1 MLCWEVPDHPSR
13 HKAILDASDSP
24 IRIGGSRPR
33 ARARWISTVVFPQ
46 GHEAGG
52 PSVKELF
59 NELKR
64 RKVFRV
70 AVVYVATAFVI
81 LQAADIM
88 LPRLGVPDWAMSLV
102 VALVVL
108 GLPLALVLAW
118 ALELTP
124 DGVRVTPAPTAGD
137 HAQPPPS
144 LLGRRTLAV
153 AATLVVLGVGLGA
166 GWLLKPGP
174 PTPDPTAEGALY
186 ASGSVAVLPFDNFAV
201 EDEDYFSDGITE
213 DIIAQLTRVPDL
225 TVISRT
231 SAMRYRNTE
240 LSVRE
245 IGAELGVGA
254 ILEGSVRRAD
264 GRVRIVAQLID
275 VATDTHLWA
284 ETYDREM
291 ADIFAVQSEVAR
303 EIASALGRTL
313 SSVVAP
319 GSAGREH
326 ARTDPETYELYLR
339 ARHLWNQRRPAALR
353 SAIQYFEE
361 AIARD
366 PAFALAHAGLADA
379 YLALSV
385 ADPTAPAMPSVE
397 SAMAAGRRALELDPT
412 LGEAYA
418 ALGLASTMAW
428 AFEDAEEYFA
438 RALDLTPGYATAH
451 HWAGAYRAALG
462 QTEAAVGLVRR
473 ALELDPFSPR
483 IHQDL
488 ANRLH
493 EAGRLDEAIQVL
505 ERGAELDPGFPDYYL
520 LAWWL
525 YASAGEEDRALEA
538 LLRAHALAPASG
550 PSADAVRAAFRDA
563 GLAGAIRLVLER
575 APATFHSNIRRAR
588 AEVYVGDTDAALRSL
603 ERMVE
608 GHDALSAWI
617 LANKLSEP
625 LGDDPRYR
633 ALVRRVGI
641 PGFR

>member
-1 MLCWEVPDHPSR
+1 MSFF
-13 HKAILDASDSP
+13 A
-24 IRIGGSRPR
+24 
-33 ARARWISTVVFPQ
+33 
-46 GHEAGG
+46 
-52 PSVKELF
+52 
-59 NELKR
+59 ELKR
-64 RKVFRV
+64 RKVVRV
-70 AVVYVATAFVI
+70 AVVYAATAFVV
-81 LQAADIM
+81 LQATE
-88 LPRLGVPDWAMSLV
+88 LFTSG
-102 VALVVL
+102 L
-108 GLPLALVLAW
+108 GLPDWFFPAVTVLLILGFPVALVLAW

-137 HAQPPPS
+137 HDQPPPS

-153 AATLVVLGVGLGA
+153 AGALVVLGVGLGA
-166 GWLLKPGP
+166 GWLLKPSGP
-174 PTPDPTAEGALY
+174 APDRIADGAPHT
-186 ASGSVAVLPFDNFAV
+186 SGSVAVLPFDNFAV
-201 EDEDYFSDGITE
+201 ADEDYFSDGITE

-231 SAMRYRNTE
+231 SAMRYRNTD

-275 VATDTHLWA
+275 VATDRHLWA
-284 ETYDREM
+284 ETYDREV
-291 ADIFAVQSEVAR
+291 ADVFAVQSEVAR

-313 SSVVAP
+313 VAP
-319 GSAGREH
+319 GAGGREH

-366 PAFALAHAGLADA
+366 PAFALAHAGLADV
-379 YLALSV
+379 YV
-385 ADPTAPAMPSVE
+385 VRPFADPTVPALPSAE
-397 SAMAAGRRALELDPT
+397 SAMAAARRALELDPT

-418 ALGLASTMAW
+418 SLGLASLMAW
-428 AFEDAEEYFA
+428 SFEDAEEYFA

-451 HWAGAYRAALG
+451 HWAGDYREALG
-462 QTEAAVGLVRR
+462 QTEAAVGLTRR

-483 IHQDL
+483 IHADL
-488 ANRLH
+488 ANRLY

-520 LAWWL
+520 VAWWL

-538 LLRAHALAPASG
+538 LLRAHQLAPASG
-550 PSADAVRAAFRDA
+550 LSADAVRAAFRDA
-563 GLAGAIRLVLER
+563 GLFGAVRLVLER
-575 APATFHSNIRRAR
+575 APATFHSNIRRAA
-588 AEVYVGDTDAALRSL
+588 AELYVGDTEAAIQSL
-603 ERMVE
+603 ERMVD
-608 GHDALSAWI
+608 GHDAVSAWI
-617 LANKLSEP
+617 FISVEALE
-625 LGDDPRYR
+625 DDPRIQ
-633 ALVRRVGI
+633 ALVRRVGV

>member
-1 MLCWEVPDHPSR
+1 MRGVY
-13 HKAILDASDSP
+13 
-24 IRIGGSRPR
+24 PR
-33 ARARWISTVVFPQ
+33 VS
-46 GHEAGG
+46 
-52 PSVKELF
+52 LF
-59 NELKR
+59 AELKR

-70 AVVYVATAFVI
+70 AVVYAATSFVV
-81 LQAADIM
+81 LQVADIM
-88 LPRLGVPDWAMSLV
+88 LPRLGVPEWAMSLIV
-102 VALVVL
+102 LLVALGFPV
-108 GLPLALVLAW
+108 ALVLAW

-124 DGVRVTPAPTAGD
+124 DGIRVTPAHTAGD
-137 HAQPPPS
+137 HDQPAPS
-144 LLGRRTLAV
+144 LLGRKTLL
-153 AATLVVLGVGLGA
+153 AASLLVIVGASLSA
-166 GWLLKPGP
+166 GWLLKPTGP
-174 PTPDPTAEGALY
+174 APDRVADGAPH
-186 ASGSVAVLPFDNFAV
+186 ASATVAVLPFDNFAA

-284 ETYDREM
+284 ETYDREV

-313 SSVVAP
+313 SAVAAP
-319 GSAGREH
+319 GAGGREH

-428 AFEDAEEYFA
+428 SFEDAEEYFA

-451 HWAGAYRAALG
+451 HWAGSFRAALG
-462 QTEAAVGLVRR
+462 QTEAAVGLLRR
-473 ALELDPFSPR
+473 ARELDPFSPR

-488 ANRLH
+488 VNRLH
-493 EAGRLDEAIQVL
+493 EAGRRDEAIQVL
-505 ERGAELDPGFPDYYL
+505 ERGAELDPGYADYHVDL
-520 LAWWL
+520 PWRV
-525 YASAGEEDRALEA
+525 YAAAGRRGSCAGGIAASTRARTGE
-538 LLRAHALAPASG
+538 R
-550 PSADAVRAAFRDA
+550 AVRR
-563 GLAGAIRLVLER
+563 RR
-575 APATFHSNIRRAR
+575 ACGVSATRGSMGRSAWSWSAPRQPSTQDVRRAR

-608 GHDALSAWI
+608 GHDAHERMDSF
-617 LANKLSEP
+617 E
-625 LGDDPRYR
+625 RVVR
-633 ALVRRVGI
+633 AAG
-641 PGFR
+641 G

>member
-1 MLCWEVPDHPSR
+1 
-13 HKAILDASDSP
+13 
-24 IRIGGSRPR
+24 
-33 ARARWISTVVFPQ
+33 
-46 GHEAGG
+46 
-52 PSVKELF
+52 VKELF
-59 NELKR
+59 DELKR

-88 LPRLGVPDWAMSLV
+88 LPPLGVPEWAMSLV

-124 DGVRVTPAPTAGD
+124 DGVRRTEPATPHEPA
-137 HAQPPPS
+137 PS
-144 LLGRRTLAV
+144 LLGGKTVLAL
-153 AATLVVLGVGLGA
+153 ALLVIVGASLSA
-166 GWLLKPGP
+166 GWLLKPSGP
-174 PTPDPTAEGALY
+174 APDRVADSAPH

-231 SAMRYRNTE
+231 SAMRYRNTD

-254 ILEGSVRRAD
+254 ILEGSVRRSD

-275 VATDTHLWA
+275 VATDRHLWA
-284 ETYDREM
+284 ETYDREV
-291 ADIFAVQSEVAR
+291 ADVFAVQSEVAR

-313 SSVVAP
+313 VAP
-319 GSAGREH
+319 GAGGREH

-361 AIARD
+361 AITRD
-366 PAFALAHAGLADA
+366 PAFALAHAGLADV
-379 YLALSV
+379 YVVLAFS
-385 ADPTAPAMPSVE
+385 DPSSPAMPWAE
-397 SAMAAGRRALELDPT
+397 SAKAAARRALELDPT

-418 ALGLASTMAW
+418 ALGQASVVTRS
-428 AFEDAEEYFA
+428 FEEAERYFA

-451 HWAGAYRAALG
+451 HWAGLYRAALG
-462 QTEAAVGLVRR
+462 QTEAAVALHRR
-473 ALELDPFSPR
+473 ALELDPFSAR

-488 ANRLH
+488 ANRLSKSGH
-493 EAGRLDEAIQVL
+493 RDEAIRVL
-505 ERGAELDPGFPDYYL
+505 ERGAELDPGFPDFYL
-520 LAWWL
+520 VALIV
-525 YASAGEEDRALEA
+525 YASGGDEDRALEA
-538 LLRAHALAPASG
+538 LIQAHELAPASG
-550 PSADAVRAAFRDA
+550 LSADAVRGEFGDA
-563 GLAGAIRLVLER
+563 GLVGAIRLILER
-575 APATFHSNIRRAR
+575 APATFENDLRRAE
-588 AEVYVGDTDAALRSL
+588 AELYVGDREAALRSL
-603 ERMVE
+603 GRLVD
-608 GHDALSAWI
+608 GHGARSAWI
-617 LANKLSEP
+617 VDAAGATLA
-625 LGDDPRYR
+625 DDPRFQS
-633 ALVRRVGI
+633 LVRRVGV

>member
-1 MLCWEVPDHPSR
+1 
-13 HKAILDASDSP
+13 
-24 IRIGGSRPR
+24 
-33 ARARWISTVVFPQ
+33 
-46 GHEAGG
+46 
-52 PSVKELF
+52 VKELF

-88 LPRLGVPDWAMSLV
+88 LPRLGVPEWAMSLV
-102 VALVVL
+102 VVLVVL
-108 GLPLALVLAW
+108 GFPLALVLAW

-124 DGVRVTPAPTAGD
+124 EGVRVTPAPGPGD
-137 HAQPPPS
+137 HDQPAPS
-144 LLGRRTLAV
+144 LLGRKTVLA
-153 AATLVVLGVGLGA
+153 AGLLVIMGASLSA
-166 GWLLKPGP
+166 GWLLKPSGP
-174 PTPDPTAEGALY
+174 ASDPVAGSAPH

-240 LSVRE
+240 LSVRQ

-275 VATDTHLWA
+275 VATDAHLWA
-284 ETYDREM
+284 ETYDREV

-313 SSVVAP
+313 VAP
-319 GSAGREH
+319 TAGGQEH

-366 PAFALAHAGLADA
+366 PNFALAHAGLADV
-379 YLALSV
+379 YV
-385 ADPTAPAMPSVE
+385 VRPFADPTVPALPSAE
-397 SAMAAGRRALELDPT
+397 SAMAAARRALELDPT

-418 ALGLASTMAW
+418 ALGHASLVAW
-428 AFEDAEEYFA
+428 SFEDADEYFA
-438 RALDLTPGYATAH
+438 RALELTPGSATAH
-451 HWAGAYRAALG
+451 HWAGGYRAALG
-462 QTEAAVGLVRR
+462 QTEEGLELLRR

-488 ANRLH
+488 ASLLG
-493 EAGRLDEAIQVL
+493 EADEAIRVL
-505 ERGAELDPGFPDYYL
+505 ERGAELDPGYAVYYL
-520 LAWWL
+520 VAWQV
-525 YASAGEEDRALEA
+525 YAGAGEEDRALEA

-550 PSADAVRAAFRDA
+550 LSADAVRAAFRDA
-563 GLAGAIRLVLER
+563 ELVGAVRLVLER
-575 APATFHSNIRRAR
+575 APATFNSNINRAT
-588 AEVYVGDTDAALRSL
+588 AEFYLGDTEAAIQSL
-603 ERMVE
+603 ERMVD
-608 GHDALSAWI
+608 GHDAFSAWI
-617 LANKLSEP
+617 FMWAEALE
-625 LGDDPRYR
+625 DDPRFQ
-633 ALVRRVGI
+633 ALVRRVGV

>member
-1 MLCWEVPDHPSR
+1 MN
-13 HKAILDASDSP
+13 A
-24 IRIGGSRPR
+24 PR
-33 ARARWISTVVFPQ
+33 TGFFA
-46 GHEAGG
+46 
-52 PSVKELF
+52 
-59 NELKR
+59 ELKR
-64 RKVFRV
+64 RKVVRV
-70 AVVYVATAFVI
+70 AVVYAATAFVV
-81 LQAADIM
+81 LQAADIL
-88 LPRLGVPDWAMSLV
+88 LPSLGVPGWAMSLI
-102 VALVVL
+102 VVL
-108 GLPLALVLAW
+108 LILGFPVALVLAW

-153 AATLVVLGVGLGA
+153 AGVLVVLGVGLGA
-166 GWLLKPGP
+166 GWLLKPSDP
-174 PTPDPTAEGALY
+174 APDPVAGSAPQV
-186 ASGSVAVLPFDNFAV
+186 SGSVAVLPFDNFAA

-275 VATDTHLWA
+275 VATDAHLWA
-284 ETYDREM
+284 ETYDREV

-313 SSVVAP
+313 VAP
-319 GSAGREH
+319 GAGGQEH

-366 PAFALAHAGLADA
+366 PDFALAHAGLADV
-379 YLALSV
+379 YV
-385 ADPTAPAMPSVE
+385 VRPFADPTVPALPSAE
-397 SAMAAGRRALELDPT
+397 SAMAAARRALELDPT

-418 ALGLASTMAW
+418 SLGLASLMAW
-428 AFEDAEEYFA
+428 SFEDAEEYFA

-451 HWAGAYRAALG
+451 HWAGDYREALG
-462 QTEAAVGLVRR
+462 QTEAAVGLTRR

-483 IHQDL
+483 IHADL
-488 ANRLH
+488 ANRLY

-520 LAWWL
+520 VAWWL

-538 LLRAHALAPASG
+538 LLRAHQLAPASG
-550 PSADAVRAAFRDA
+550 LSADAVRAAFRDA
-563 GLAGAIRLVLER
+563 GLFGAVRLVLER
-575 APATFHSNIRRAR
+575 APATFHSNIRRAA
-588 AEVYVGDTDAALRSL
+588 AELYVGDTEAAIQSL
-603 ERMVE
+603 ERMVD
-608 GHDALSAWI
+608 GHDAVSAWI
-617 LANKLSEP
+617 FISVEALE
-625 LGDDPRYR
+625 DDPRIQ
-633 ALVRRVGI
+633 ALVRRVGV